1 MSSIKSFTGYMP
13 IVPGNNIDFEI
24 DDIANVIKINAKNNN
39 VPTDRITDLSDTV
52 WEMKSQWTNLD
63 ST

>member
-39 VPTDRITDLSDTV
+39 VPTGRIDDLSDTV